1 MVSISS
7 MYKLTYTSA
16 VFSSWPHMKNYDIW
30 GVQPQSKSIQ
40 RNLEVVQQQQDTII
54 VNETDYRNGR
64 GKYR

>member
-1 MVSISS
+1 
-7 MYKLTYTSA
+7 
-16 VFSSWPHMKNYDIW
+16 MKNYDIW

-64 GKYR
+64 GKCQYFKFIRDRRFDCLG